1 MNALGESSWSSY
13 SSMTTL
19 IDTSRIPRVSSL
31 SYHNKTHS
39 ISFQAAAYPLYLVAK
54 LEVLFNSSSSS
65 WQLIKT
71 VPVKTAPYE
80 IRLPKNLEFHNL
92 RLVFQLKILLRILT
106 VLHTVFDLSD
116 YFPGLLLM

>member
-1 MNALGESSWSSY
+1 MIIANPFFLFFNSNVISVLFMSCVICRVKALNALGESSWSEY

-31 SYHNKTHS
+31 SYHNTSHS
-39 ISFQAAAYPLYLVAK
+39 VTFQAATYPLYLVAK
-54 LEVLFNSSSSS
+54 LEVLLNSSSSS

-92 RLVFQLKILLRILT
+92 R
-106 VLHTVFDLSD
+106 
-116 YFPGLLLM
+116 